1 MEDNRGRRKES
12 GNGLDSGHGPPDS
25 KADAP
30 FRQADTQLGPADA
43 LLERGDARLGPAESE
58 RVSGHAMLECS
69 IFHPGHLPE

>member
-43 LLERGDARLGPAESE
+43 LLGPAESE

-69 IFHPGHLPE
+69 NFHPGHLLE